1 MFSKIGMADESG
13 LRTRRSLDFGTPFLS
28 TLFATTII
36 VAYSVIL
43 RIASQ
48 SLVGGYLYIFYLKKD
63 IAPDGVCTSD
73 QTESGLRN
81 FVPPYLVRHDY
92 NRGLSC
98 FLTHCF
104 AIACWRIYEGFIKK
118 RYIRLS
124 CRIKKASYCE
134 AMR

>member
-98 FLTHCF
+98 YFIALLRNRLFVDMRGFLF
-104 AIACWRIYEGFIKK
+104 KK
-118 RYIRLS
+118 DIL
-124 CRIKKASYCE
+124 IFVE
-134 AMR
+134 